1 MVDSD
6 PCKGTWPRYSC
17 DTVINNIGMLTWQ
30 LDTVVKELDRGSC
43 DTVINNIGILTWK
56 LGTLV
61 KDTVIKTISEY
72 SLGSS
77 IPFSGAVWRR
87 APRPSL
93 RRMLSQIRENHT
105 RFFSL
110 PWTTPPPPGAAPLP
124 ASPMRSAPL
133 LPSLKRTRRVDFF
146 REVVFSFL
154 LPPPPPVCWLAVRPH
169 RHSRSPPPMVPRGR
183 GRGGAGQLVGGG
195 GRGRKRGGGRSTKLD
210 GCRRRRR
217 CHRRLSSFTEEELRM
232 SFHEQN

>member
-1 MVDSD
+1 MAGSD
-6 PCKGTWPRYSC
+6 PCKRTWSAA
-17 DTVINNIGMLTWQ
+17 
-30 LDTVVKELDRGSC
+30 
-43 DTVINNIGILTWK
+43 
-56 LGTLV
+56 
-61 KDTVIKTISEY
+61 DTVIKTISEY

-87 APRPSL
+87 APRPSF

-124 ASPMRSAPL
+124 ASPMRKAPL

-146 REVVFSFL
+146 RVADFSFL
-154 LPPPPPVCWLAVRPH
+154 LPPPACWLAVRPH

-183 GRGGAGQLVGGG
+183 GRGAGQLVRVERG
-195 GRGRKRGGGRSTKLD
+195 GRKDDEVRWMPAVKAVSSPTQLFHCGRIAHELSWTKLMKKD
-210 GCRRRRR
+210 K
-217 CHRRLSSFTEEELRM
+217 
-232 SFHEQN
+232 N